1 MPKLTDIP
9 YRKICNKETYS
20 IFLFDA
26 WFSILV
32 CFLFSESS
40 FVFVF
45 FHLRS
50 VSGQRLPV
58 DTISLRNI
66 KFQLPLIQLW
76 CDIQRLTRN
85 KFISELN
92 PNLLSATVSPGILFR
107 LPHGCSS
114 ITAENWGQATMSS
127 VQSIF
132 VSSPIPNKTAQQS
145 SGTTER
151 ENDQLQ
157 SEWFGGIWLLN
168 SNCCLGQHAPTY
180 STSDSKCRV
189 QALETPKLFPNPGN

>member
-1 MPKLTDIP
+1 M
-9 YRKICNKETYS
+9 
-20 IFLFDA
+20 
-26 WFSILV
+26 
-32 CFLFSESS
+32 
-40 FVFVF
+40 
-45 FHLRS
+45 
-50 VSGQRLPV
+50 

-92 PNLLSATVSPGILFR
+92 PNLLSATVSPGILFWLR
-107 LPHGCSS
+107 HGCSS
-114 ITAENWGQATMSS
+114 ITAENWGQVTMSS

-132 VSSPIPNKTAQQS
+132 VSSPIPNRTAQQS
-145 SGTTER
+145 SGATER

-157 SEWFGGIWLLN
+157 SKWFGGIWLLN
-168 SNCCLGQHAPTY
+168 SNCCLGQHALTY

-189 QALETPKLFPNPGN
+189 QPLETPKLFPNPGN